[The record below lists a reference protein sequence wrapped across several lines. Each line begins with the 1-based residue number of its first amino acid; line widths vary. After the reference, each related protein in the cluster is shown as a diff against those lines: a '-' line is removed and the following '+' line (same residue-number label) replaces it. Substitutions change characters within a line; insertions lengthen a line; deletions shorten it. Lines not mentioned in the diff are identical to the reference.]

1 MMTFLLNLLGSFM
14 LFYGLFSYISG
25 VGRAFLI
32 KRTYVNSSAITSV
45 FLAAI
50 GLTIILSI

>member
-1 MMTFLLNLLGSFM
+1 MTTFLLNLLGSFM

-25 VGRAFLI
+25 VGRTFLI
-32 KRTYVNSSAITSV
+32 KRTYTNSSAITSV